1 MQKIGMD
8 ELAGKIVVITGAGAG
23 MGRATA
29 HMLCGR
35 GAKVVAGD
43 ISGAEKQLAE
53 EFDGAMIPVT
63 CDVRDEAQVEAMI
76 ATAVD
81 AFGRVD
87 AVLNVAGFGIP
98 AMVADI
104 DMADYNRMLDVDLRG
119 VIHGTKHA
127 VRAMS
132 QTGGGVILNWA
143 SVAAF
148 GAARMWG
155 LYSAG
160 KAGVVAITKAAAV
173 EYASAGIRANVIAPG
188 TIETEAF
195 AQMPAEMAS
204 ELMASIPAGRFG
216 RTQEVAELAA
226 FLVSDRAAFLSGA
239 VIPIDGGQTA
249 RLA

>member
-1 MQKIGMD
+1 MD
-8 ELAGKIVVITGAGAG
+8 ELSGKVAVVTGAGAG

-29 HMLCGR
+29 QMLCSR
-35 GAKVVAGD
+35 GAKVIAAD
-43 ISGAEKQLAE
+43 ISGAERDLAN
-53 EFDGAMIPVT
+53 EFGASMIPVS

-76 ATAVD
+76 AAAVNK
-81 AFGRVD
+81 FGRVD
-87 AVLNVAGFGIP
+87 AVLNVAGFGVP
-98 AMVADI
+98 GMLADV
-104 DMADYNRMLDVDLRG
+104 DMADYDRMLDVDLRG

-127 VRAMS
+127 IRAMS

-148 GAARMWG
+148 GASRIWG

-173 EYASAGIRANVIAPG
+173 EYAEAGIRANVIAPG
-188 TIETEAF
+188 TIVTEAF
-195 AQMPAEMAS
+195 AQMPEEMATQ
-204 ELMASIPAGRFG
+204 LMTSIPAGRFG

-226 FLVSDRAAFLSGA
+226 FLVSDRAPFLSGA

-249 RLA
+249 QLA